1 MCLIA
6 ILEPFTHL
14 PFDTTTD
21 EPAIR
26 YVTDISTDKLGKQA
40 TVNT

>member
-6 ILEPFTHL
+6 ILEPFMHL
-14 PFDTTTD
+14 PYDTFAD

-40 TVNT
+40 TLNT